1 MRSAKE
7 IYAAEPDMMK
17 YIGRFVEA
25 CDEVNHLCLLGGG
38 TGNELL
44 NLLVRISALCPLPT
58 DEPEMQMETF
68 QSKDF
73 GQLRIVAQNGEP
85 WFIGK
90 DVAAALG
97 YKDTK
102 SALHDHVDAED
113 KQILQRGQNA
123 AFANAAGG
131 RNATLA
137 IPPSGFTLIN
147 ESGLY
152 SLILSSKLEGA
163 KKFKRWVTSEVL
175 PCIRKNGGYGQS
187 VPKNYPDALRALADA
202 TDKRKPVQSDAD
214 AANLT
219 FALTNPADGS
229 EPFYTLVEG

>member
-1 MRSAKE
+1 MRTAKE
-7 IYAAEPDMMK
+7 LYAAEPDILK
-17 YIGRFVEA
+17 TLDRFVEA
-25 CDEVNHLCLLGGG
+25 CAEVNRLCILGGG
-38 TGNELL
+38 DGFELSQVFL
-44 NLLVRISALCPLPT
+44 RLTNLSMSGQFA
-58 DEPEMQMETF
+58 EPEMQMETF

-97 YKDTK
+97 YKNSRD
-102 SALHDHVDAED
+102 ALATHVDDED
-113 KQILQRGQNA
+113 KNTVAIRDGIRGNP
-123 AFANAAGG
+123 NV
-131 RNATLA
+131 TV
-137 IPPSGFTLIN
+137 IN

-175 PCIRKNGGYGQS
+175 PSIRKNGGYGQS

-202 TDKRKPVQSDAD
+202 TDKRKPVQRDAD

-219 FALTNPADGS
+219 FAMTNSTDGT

>member
-7 IYAAEPDMMK
+7 IYATEPDMMK

-25 CDEVNHLCLLGGG
+25 CDEVNRLCQLGGG

-58 DEPEMQMETF
+58 DEPEMQVETF

-97 YKDTK
+97 YKNTRD
-102 SALHDHVDAED
+102 ALANHVDDED
-113 KQILQRGQNA
+113 KNTVAFHDGIRGNP
-123 AFANAAGG
+123 N
-131 RNATLA
+131 T
-137 IPPSGFTLIN
+137 TLIN

-175 PCIRKNGGYGQS
+175 PSIRKNGGYGQN

-202 TDKRKPVQSDAD
+202 TDKRKPVQRDAD
-214 AANLT
+214 AASLT
-219 FALTNPADGS
+219 FALTNPTDGT
-229 EPFYTLVEG
+229 EPFYTLVES